1 MDILTTRI
9 LPFYEHGIFFHL
21 LVSSSFSS
29 STSESVPC
37 AALSGQITS
46 VAQLCLTLCHPTDCS
61 TWGFPVHHQL
71 PELAQTHVPRVSDA
85 IQPSHPLSSP
95 SPPTF
100 NPSQHQGLYQWV
112 SSLHQVAKVLELQL
126 QPQSFQWIFQDWLPL
141 GLTGLIA
148 VQGIPKSLLQHLS
161 SKASILQCSAFFMD
175 QLSHPYMTTGKTI
188 ALTRWPIVDKVM
200 SLLFTMLSRLFI
212 TFLPRSKRLL
222 ISWLQSPSEVI
233 LEPKKRKS
241 VTISIVSPSIC
252 HEVMEPDIMILVFW
266 MFSFKPAF

>member
-46 VAQLCLTLCHPTDCS
+46 VAQLCLTLCHPMDCS

-148 VQGIPKSLLQHLS
+148 VQGIPKSLLQHHS
-161 SKASILQCSAFFMD
+161 SKASIIWCSAFFRV
-175 QLSHPYMTTGKTI
+175 QLSHSYMTT
-188 ALTRWPIVDKVM
+188 
-200 SLLFTMLSRLFI
+200 
-212 TFLPRSKRLL
+212 
-222 ISWLQSPSEVI
+222 
-233 LEPKKRKS
+233 RK
-241 VTISIVSPSIC
+241 P
-252 HEVMEPDIMILVFW
+252 
-266 MFSFKPAF
+266 